1 MTKIGNKVCCLIH
14 NFLYRKYLII
24 VKIVNG
30 CEVSSEIVMCKLR
43 MLCTRENLLNILLTM
58 EIEIKRLYCSSIS

>member
-1 MTKIGNKVCCLIH
+1 MLSSPPSLEV
-14 NFLYRKYLII
+14 II
-24 VKIVNG
+24 KKVKIVNG

-58 EIEIKRLYCSSIS
+58 EIEIKRLYCSSIT